1 MSEERKTENLD
12 SPILDSG
19 ENQKASKKLKT
30 IIILSAVLVLI
41 LLVVLFILIFVV
53 FGTTESGEDDSD
65 DDEIDDGSIIIYPT
79 DTYTHCIIW
88 LHGLDNLPNYFVDL
102 FTKDIILSKIKNT
115 KIILMRAPNTTVSY
129 FEYNTTSWFDIYS
142 FPINDSDT
150 YNFDDAKISSEKVQK
165 RIERE
170 AKKLGGKYENIFI
183 GGHSQGACVTLLTG
197 YTVNYVL
204 GGVLACS
211 GIFFPQA
218 EIVGNKN
225 NLKVMLG
232 HGYNDTAIPLSY
244 HNETVE
250 RISNFTGV
258 ERHYYP
264 DQAHNIGDEE
274 KKDMGKFLDEN
285 MK

>member
-1 MSEERKTENLD
+1 MSEERTTENLD

-19 ENQKASKKLKT
+19 ENQKASKKLKK
-30 IIILSAVLVLI
+30 IIILSAALTLI

-53 FGTTESGEDDSD
+53 FGPTESGDDSD
-65 DDEIDDGSIIIYPT
+65 DDDDDGSIIIYPN

-88 LHGLDNLPNYFVDL
+88 LHGLDSLPEYFVDL
-102 FTKDIILSKIKNT
+102 FTKDIMFSKINNT

-129 FEYNTTSWFDIYS
+129 YGYNTTSWFDIYS

-150 YNFDDAKISSEKVQK
+150 YNFDDAKNSSQKVQK

-197 YTVNYVL
+197 YTVDYLL
-204 GGVLACS
+204 GGVLVCS
-211 GIFFPQA
+211 GILFPQA
-218 EIVGNKN
+218 EIVGNKTSLN
-225 NLKVMLG
+225 VMLG
-232 HGYNDTAIPLSY
+232 HGYKDKAIPLYY
-244 HNETVE
+244 HIETVE
-250 RISNFTGV
+250 RISSFSGV
-258 ERHYYP
+258 ETHYYP
-264 DQAHNIGDEE
+264 DQGHEIGNDE
-274 KKDMGKFLDEN
+274 KKDMGIFLNEN